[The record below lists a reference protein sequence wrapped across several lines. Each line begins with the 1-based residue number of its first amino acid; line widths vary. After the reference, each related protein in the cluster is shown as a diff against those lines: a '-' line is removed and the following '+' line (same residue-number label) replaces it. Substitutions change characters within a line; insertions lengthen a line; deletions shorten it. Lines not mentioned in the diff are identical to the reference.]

1 MNRKLL
7 LRSLIAIGLVA
18 AVAIGI
24 AARRKPG
31 DGPPGRGGMGGPG
44 GPGGFGAPAVV
55 TTQPVS
61 QGEIEVWSE
70 FVGTLQARA
79 FADLYAK
86 VSGQIVEMRVETGD
100 RVRQGQVLARV
111 DAGDLRQRV
120 EQMEAALRM
129 AQATL
134 SERRSTLEVNQ
145 ANADRSSAL
154 FAQQLVSQ
162 QQQDTVQ
169 AELLKARA
177 QVQVAQAQIEQARA
191 NLGAAR
197 AELEKTLIIAPFD
210 GVIGKRHLDR
220 GAFATTSQPVF
231 SLVDLSTIK
240 TTIPLTEK
248 DAARVQVNQQARVT
262 SEAFPG
268 AEFQGR
274 VARISSIFDPNTNT
288 TGAEVE
294 IDNADGRLKPGM
306 FATVSLSYRTD
317 ATALLVPEAALV
329 EDERETYLFVAERA
343 PAQEGQEGEG
353 AETGGGT
360 GEAWKARRVTVQRL
374 GTGRDERRDEVAVE
388 GLLKAGQ
395 PVITLGQQDLRDGSA
410 VVIAG
415 AAGPAAPGGDRGLG
429 QRSSIP

>member
-1 MNRKLL
+1 MNKKLL
-7 LRSLIAIGLVA
+7 FRSLIAMALVA
-18 AVAIGI
+18 LVAVGI
-24 AARRKPG
+24 AARRKPEG
-31 DGPPGRGGMGGPG
+31 GPGGPPGRGGMGGPG

-79 FADLYAK
+79 FADLFAK
-86 VSGQIVEMRVETGD
+86 IPGQIVEMRAETGD

-111 DAGDLRQRV
+111 DAAELRQRV

-145 ANADRSSAL
+145 ANADRTSAL

-177 QVQVAQAQIEQARA
+177 QVQVAEAQIEQARA

-197 AELEKTLIIAPFD
+197 AEFEKTLIVAPFD
-210 GVIGKRHLDR
+210 GIIGKRHLDR
-220 GAFATTSQPVF
+220 GAFATTNQPVF

-248 DAARVQVNQQARVT
+248 DAARVQVDQQARVT
-262 SEAFPG
+262 SEAFPEV
-268 AEFQGR
+268 EFQGR

-288 TGAEVE
+288 TEAEVE
-294 IDNADGRLKPGM
+294 ILNADGRLKPGM
-306 FATVSLSYRTD
+306 FATVALSYRTD

-343 PAQEGQEGEG
+343 PASPAQEGDEG
-353 AETGGGT
+353 TGP

-374 GTGRDERRDEVAVE
+374 GTGRDERRNEVAVE
-388 GLLKAGQ
+388 GPLQAGQ
-395 PVITLGQQDLRDGSA
+395 PVITLGQQDLRDGSS

-415 AAGPAAPGGDRGLG
+415 AAGPGAPGGGRGLG

>member
-7 LRSLIAIGLVA
+7 FSLIAIALVA
-18 AVAIGI
+18 VIGGGM
-24 AARRKPG
+24 AARKKPEG
-31 DGPPGRGGMGGPG
+31 GPGGGPPGGMGGPG

-55 TTQPVS
+55 TTQPVA

-86 VSGQIVEMRVETGD
+86 IPGQIVEMRAETGD
-100 RVRQGQVLARV
+100 RVRQGQVLARI

-134 SERRSTLEVNQ
+134 TERRSTLEVNQ

-154 FAQQLVSQ
+154 FAQQLISQ

-177 QVQVAQAQIEQARA
+177 QVQVAQAQVEQARA

-220 GAFATTSQPVF
+220 GAFATTNQPVF

-240 TTIPLTEK
+240 TTIPLTQK
-248 DAARVQVNQQARVT
+248 DAARIQVGQQARVT
-262 SEAFPG
+262 SDAFPG
-268 AEFQGR
+268 VEFRGQ
-274 VARISSIFDPNTNT
+274 VARIASIFDPNTNT
-288 TGAEVE
+288 TEAEVE
-294 IDNADGRLKPGM
+294 IANSDGRLKPGM
-306 FATVSLSYRTD
+306 FATVSISYLTEP
-317 ATALLVPEAALV
+317 TALLVPKTALV
-329 EDERETYLFVAERA
+329 EDERETYLFVAEKGPA
-343 PAQEGQEGEG
+343 PDGK
-353 AETGGGT
+353 
-360 GEAWKARRVTVQRL
+360 GEAWTAKRVPVLRI
-374 GTGRDERRDEVAVE
+374 GAGSEERRNEVAIE
-388 GLLKAGQ
+388 GDVQAGQ
-395 PVITLGQQDLRDGSA
+395 PVITLGQQELRDGA
-410 VVIAG
+410 TVVIAG
-415 AAGPAAPGGDRGLG
+415 SARPATPAG
-429 QRSSIP
+429 

>member
-7 LRSLIAIGLVA
+7 FSLIAIALVA
-18 AVAIGI
+18 VIGGGFAV
-24 AARRKPG
+24 RKKPEGGPG
-31 DGPPGRGGMGGPG
+31 GPPGGMGGPG

-55 TTQPVS
+55 TTQPVT
-61 QGEIEVWSE
+61 QGEVEVWSE

-86 VSGQIVEMRVETGD
+86 LSGQIVEMRAETGD
-100 RVRQGQVLARV
+100 RVRRGQVLARI

-154 FAQQLVSQ
+154 FAQQLISQ

-197 AELEKTLIIAPFD
+197 AELEQSLIIAPFD

-220 GAFATTSQPVF
+220 GAFATTNQPVF

-240 TTIPLTEK
+240 TMIPLTQR
-248 DAARVQVNQQARVT
+248 DAARVQVGQQARIT
-262 SEAFPG
+262 SDAFPG
-268 AEFQGR
+268 VELRGQ

-288 TGAEVE
+288 TEAEVE
-294 IDNADGRLKPGM
+294 IANAEGRLKPGM
-306 FATVSLSYRTD
+306 FATVSISYLTEP
-317 ATALLVPEAALV
+317 TALLVPKTALV
-329 EDERETYLFVAERA
+329 EDEQETYLFVAEKGPA
-343 PAQEGQEGEG
+343 PDGK
-353 AETGGGT
+353 
-360 GEAWKARRVTVQRL
+360 GEAWTAKRVPVQKI
-374 GTGRDERRDEVAVE
+374 GAGSAERQNEVAIE
-388 GLLKAGQ
+388 GDVQAGQ
-395 PVITLGQQDLRDGSA
+395 PVITLGQQELRDGA
-410 VVIAG
+410 TVVIAG
-415 AAGPAAPGGDRGLG
+415 RATPATPAEVSGGGPAVETKGL
-429 QRSSIP
+429 

>member
-7 LRSLIAIGLVA
+7 FSLIAIALVA
-18 AVAIGI
+18 VIGVGMAV
-24 AARRKPG
+24 RKKPEG
-31 DGPPGRGGMGGPG
+31 GSGGPPGGGMGGPG
-44 GPGGFGAPAVV
+44 GPGGFNAPAVV
-55 TTQPVS
+55 TTQPVA

-86 VSGQIVEMRVETGD
+86 IPGQIVEMRAETGD
-100 RVRQGQVLARV
+100 RVRQGQVLARI

-134 SERRSTLEVNQ
+134 TERRSTLEVNQ

-154 FAQQLVSQ
+154 FAQQLISQ

-177 QVQVAQAQIEQARA
+177 QVQVAVAQVEQARA

-197 AELEKTLIIAPFD
+197 AELEKTLILAPFA

-240 TTIPLTEK
+240 TTIPLTER
-248 DAARVQVNQQARVT
+248 DSARILVGQQARVT
-262 SEAFPG
+262 SDAYPG
-268 AEFQGR
+268 VDFRGQ

-288 TGAEVE
+288 TQAEVE
-294 IDNADGRLKPGM
+294 IANSEGRLKPGM
-306 FATVSLSYRTD
+306 FATVSISYLTEP
-317 ATALLVPEAALV
+317 TALLVPKTALV
-329 EDERETYLFVAERA
+329 EDEQETWLFVAEKGPA
-343 PAQEGQEGEG
+343 PDGK
-353 AETGGGT
+353 
-360 GEAWKARRVTVQRL
+360 GEAWTAKRVPVQRI
-374 GTGRDERRDEVAVE
+374 GAGSEDHRNEVAIE
-388 GLLKAGQ
+388 GEVRAGQ
-395 PVITLGQQDLRDGSA
+395 PVITLGQQELRDGA
-410 VVIAG
+410 TVVIAG
-415 AAGPAAPGGDRGLG
+415 RAPATPAGVAGGGAPGMETKGL
-429 QRSSIP
+429 

>member
-7 LRSLIAIGLVA
+7 FSLIAIALVA
-18 AVAIGI
+18 VIGVGMAV
-24 AARRKPG
+24 RKKPEGGPG
-31 DGPPGRGGMGGPG
+31 GPPGGMGGPGGPG

-86 VSGQIVEMRVETGD
+86 IPGQIVDMRVETGD
-100 RVRQGQVLARV
+100 PVRQGQVLARV

-134 SERRSTLEVNQ
+134 TERRSTLEVNQ

-154 FAQQLVSQ
+154 FAQQLISQ

-177 QVQVAQAQIEQARA
+177 QVQVAQAQVEQARA

-240 TTIPLTEK
+240 TTIPLTQK
-248 DAARVQVNQQARVT
+248 DAARVLVGQQARVT
-262 SEAFPG
+262 SDAFPG
-268 AEFQGR
+268 VEFRGQ
-274 VARISSIFDPNTNT
+274 VARIASIFDPNTNT
-288 TGAEVE
+288 TQAEVE
-294 IDNADGRLKPGM
+294 IANTDGRLKPGM
-306 FATVSLSYRTD
+306 FATVSVSYLTEP
-317 ATALLVPEAALV
+317 TALLVPKTALV
-329 EDERETYLFVAERA
+329 EDERETWLFVAEKA
-343 PAQEGQEGEG
+343 PAPDGQ
-353 AETGGGT
+353 
-360 GEAWKARRVTVQRL
+360 GEAWTARRVQVQRI
-374 GTGRDERRDEVAVE
+374 GTGSEERQNEVAIE
-388 GLLKAGQ
+388 GEVQAGQ
-395 PVITLGQQDLRDGSA
+395 PVITLGQQELRDGA
-410 VVIAG
+410 TVVIAG
-415 AAGPAAPGGDRGLG
+415 SAGSAAPAAPTGVAGGGPPRAERRGV
-429 QRSSIP
+429 

>member
-1 MNRKLL
+1 MNKKLL
-7 LRSLIAIGLVA
+7 LRSLIAILLVA
-18 AVAIGI
+18 VVAVGI
-24 AARRKPG
+24 AARRKPEG
-31 DGPPGRGGMGGPG
+31 GPGGPGGGMGGPG

-61 QGEIEVWSE
+61 QGEVEVWSE

-79 FADLYAK
+79 FADLFAK

-111 DAGDLRQRV
+111 DAAELGQRV

-248 DAARVQVNQQARVT
+248 DAARVQVGQQARVT

-268 AEFQGR
+268 TEFEGR

-288 TGAEVE
+288 TEAEVE
-294 IDNADGRLKPGM
+294 IANADGRLKPGM

-343 PAQEGQEGEG
+343 PAPPAQEGDEG
-353 AETGGGT
+353 TGPP

-374 GTGRDERRDEVAVE
+374 GTGRDERRNEVAVE
-388 GLLKAGQ
+388 GPLQAGQ
-395 PVITLGQQDLRDGSA
+395 PVITLGQQDLRDGAS

-415 AAGPAAPGGDRGLG
+415 AAGPGAPGGDRGLG